1 MKMTGYKGF
10 DKDLKCRDFQFEVGK
25 EYEHDGKV
33 KLCKSGFHF
42 CENPQGVFGHYAPGN
57 GSRFAIVEAGGVSDE
72 RESDSKRVAKKL
84 KIKSEISVFEMCR
97 IAVDVFFEN
106 FGFKKKIESAE
117 GNSAGDSGAAS
128 AGDYGAASAGDYGA
142 ASAGDYS
149 PAVRLKW
156 EAKPLYSERITRY
169 GKDGSN
175 MSSRPSAKTS
185 NARDIPSSR
194 LLFRLAPSA
203 RRTGGTG
210 CGSSQGALLPTP
222 AVMEDRRKPNG
233 DTERQKKLMSNLNP
247 YSIAEL
253 LPTPVTQG
261 LKVQDGDGS
270 MRPMPLE
277 LLPTPRAKDWKGGQ
291 VVEGKTVT
299 RLSGETYSSSIGD
312 LARSGLLPTP
322 VSTDIHHERRTR
334 ELKEAGA
341 ETMSSRRNGE
351 SRPNGIAD
359 WLDFH
364 GLLPTTKAQEARGNV
379 EVDRGKRN
387 LTDEVSK
394 MIPHSRQTGGATSQL
409 NPLFVAEMMGF
420 PREWLIYPFLGRNG
434 GRNQ

>member
-1 MKMTGYKGF
+1 MTATSGRR
-10 DKDLKCRDFQFEVGK
+10 L
-25 EYEHDGKV
+25 YERYGRYSP
-33 KLCKSGFHF
+33 L
-42 CENPQGVFGHYAPGN
+42 
-57 GSRFAIVEAGGVSDE
+57 GSSARTLL
-72 RESDSKRVAKKL
+72 ESSRW
-84 KIKSEISVFEMCR
+84 
-97 IAVDVFFEN
+97 
-106 FGFKKKIESAE
+106 
-117 GNSAGDSGAAS
+117 
-128 AGDYGAASAGDYGA
+128 
-142 ASAGDYS
+142 YS

-156 EAKPLYSERITRY
+156 EAKALFSERITRY

-194 LLFRLAPSA
+194 LLFRLVPSA

-364 GLLPTTKAQEARGNV
+364 GLLPTPNAAEGEKYTTRYNPDSQMGRGLTALGVNGMLPTPKAQEARGNV